1 MIISYFIL
9 SKANIPVQQ
18 FDCDMNKAL
27 LVEPSEDFSSCD
39 YGGTS
44 IEMSVSFPVY
54 LVCLIAFVGWVLFI
68 IFAGVGLTAI
78 PLDFICQ
85 FRNRP
90 RRMSRESLTR
100 EKNILLKNVTKLREN
115 A

>member
-90 RRMSRESLTR
+90 
-100 EKNILLKNVTKLREN
+100 
-115 A
+115 